1 MKTYIIIFLI
11 FFTLF
16 ASAQEQLTGIVLEAN
31 GTNQSPLPG
40 ANVYWLGSSVGGI
53 TNEDGT
59 FSIPYKFS
67 YEKLVISYVGFK
79 TDTISVA
86 ENRYIKHVLHLFC
99 SKNAL
104 IKILASK
111 FILRFGCTFR

>member
-1 MKTYIIIFLI
+1 M

-40 ANVYWLGSSVGGI
+40 ANVYWLGSSVGAI

-86 ENRYIKHVLHLFC
+86 ENRYIKHVLQPADELDTVTLT
-99 SKNAL
+99 SRKNAT
-104 IKILASK
+104 S
-111 FILRFGCTFR
+111 RSY